1 MTLAVVARFS
11 VVQEAGDEWMLWRLE
26 IRGAK
31 EEDQGDYRCQVAT
44 HPPLLLDATLAVDG
58 K

>member
-1 MTLAVVARFS
+1 M
-11 VVQEAGDEWMLWRLE
+11 VQEAGDGWMLWRLE
-26 IRGAK
+26 IRGAQ

-44 HPPLLLDATLAVDG
+44 HPPLLLDATLSVDG